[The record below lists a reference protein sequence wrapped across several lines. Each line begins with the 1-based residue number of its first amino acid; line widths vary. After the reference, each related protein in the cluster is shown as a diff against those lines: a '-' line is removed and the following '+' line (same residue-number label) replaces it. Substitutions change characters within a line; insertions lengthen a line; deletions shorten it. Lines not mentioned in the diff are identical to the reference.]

1 MTAKQIY
8 IDFYKPIWDEV
19 QMHYKEVQH
28 IKGLEVVTDIDFNTI
43 LENLKKYLGGDGFYI
58 TIEEFDTVCFINV
71 VTYFHQDIKE
81 LEEYIATLSKGTLIT
96 KEDKIARAI
105 YLSVDS
111 VSGQE
116 DIDRLVK
123 LLNEEEIEIEFELRR
138 KSSFERGAGDF
149 HEDLIFSVFSA
160 VTGKLTEAVIDKVQ
174 NKFSARRNLRLH
186 TIDIERLK
194 EYVAHKTSIN
204 VNDLKVRS
212 IKTLED
218 GLTEVILTS
227 RYKDVV
233 VTVDKSYKKV
243 AFDVV
248 QKTQTLI

>member
-19 QMHYKEVQH
+19 QMHYNEVQH
-28 IKGLEVVTDIDFNTI
+28 MKDLEVITDIDLDTI
-43 LENLKKYLGGDGFYI
+43 LESLKKYLGGDGFYI
-58 TIEEFDTVCFINV
+58 TIEEFDSICFINV

-81 LEEYIATLSKGTLIT
+81 LEEYVTTLSKDTLIT
-96 KEDKIARAI
+96 KENEIEHAI

-111 VSGQE
+111 ISDQE
-116 DIDRLVK
+116 DIDRLVT
-123 LLNEEEIEIEFELRR
+123 LLKEEGIEIEFELRR
-138 KSSFERGAGDF
+138 KSAFERGAGDF
-149 HEDLIFSVFSA
+149 HEDLILSVLSA
-160 VTGKLTEAVIDKVQ
+160 ITGKLTEAVFDKVQ

-194 EYVAHKTSIN
+194 EYVTHKTSIN

-212 IKTLED
+212 IKTLEA

-233 VTVDKSYKKV
+233 VTADQSYKHID
-243 AFDVV
+243 FNVV